1 MQARPN
7 ALPCDI
13 DRMIASADEIL
24 QLQPNEGLQLARHAH
39 TQAQIIGYLHGEIQ
53 AGLAQ
58 GRAQLL
64 LGQQAAALLT
74 LQQALAMA
82 EPKSLAHVNLLE
94 QIARCHLDLGDTL
107 QAAHIWE
114 QCAQTSLDN
123 EHFMPFIHAQI
134 GLGQVHFGFEEYED
148 ALKYHY
154 RAFDYLYTST
164 DAALRCRVYLNIV
177 MDLYSLRRFNDAETM
192 LQRARDLSLTMRSLD
207 NETEV
212 YRITGLLFL
221 AKNKIEDA
229 RMHFATALKICLLQE
244 NPWHQAMSA
253 LGLGLCDLADENWD
267 KAQAQL
273 NEAHTLATQLQ
284 NPHLLY
290 KTHYALC
297 IASEGKKEYA
307 AAKIHELAYSQQKK
321 HLQRP

>member
-1 MQARPN
+1 
-7 ALPCDI
+7 
-13 DRMIASADEIL
+13 
-24 QLQPNEGLQLARHAH
+24 
-39 TQAQIIGYLHGEIQ
+39 
-53 AGLAQ
+53 
-58 GRAQLL
+58 
-64 LGQQAAALLT
+64 
-74 LQQALAMA
+74 
-82 EPKSLAHVNLLE
+82 
-94 QIARCHLDLGDTL
+94 
-107 QAAHIWE
+107 
-114 QCAQTSLDN
+114 
-123 EHFMPFIHAQI
+123 
-134 GLGQVHFGFEEYED
+134 
-148 ALKYHY
+148 
-154 RAFDYLYTST
+154 
-164 DAALRCRVYLNIV
+164 
-177 MDLYSLRRFNDAETM
+177 M